1 MRGSSIVSA
10 AFGLLACATTVLG
23 AEPMVGGTL
32 YRLTIASDTKFINS
46 RTGPGGSLY
55 SMSYDF
61 RAAREG
67 DRVELAVDRIIH
79 TTTSRNSGETN
90 RTEMTRS
97 TFVHQPPKGQAT
109 VTDRATTKPD
119 LVSTLDQFEAPFAV
133 LTLDDEGG
141 EIRRELKAGA
151 GFDGLDVDILRAF
164 SPKFPRDKAEWDIKP
179 RFFSHEVPKGTL
191 HYAKRPAAKPGGPIE
206 VDVSGTLTLAG
217 RFGEADIKSGRSEV
231 KGVQTYDPALRE
243 WVAGKLTITKEI
255 ESANAGGETRSIRTT
270 TVVTLVRQDGPDGE
284 KAEGKE
290 SP

>member
-1 MRGSSIVSA
+1 MRRCA
-10 AFGLLACATTVLG
+10 AGLVALVLLAAAAAALG
-23 AEPMVGGTL
+23 AEPMAGGTL

-67 DRVELAVDRIIH
+67 NRVELAVDRIIH
-79 TTTSRNSGETN
+79 ATTSPKSGETN
-90 RTEMTRS
+90 RTEMTWS

-109 VTDRATTKPD
+109 VTDRATAKPD

-133 LTLDDEGG
+133 LTLDAEGG

-164 SPKFPRDKAEWDIKP
+164 STRFPRDKAEWDIKP
-179 RFFSHEVPKGTL
+179 RFFSHEVSKGTL
-191 HYAKRPAAKPGGPIE
+191 HYAKRPATKPGGPIE

-217 RFGEADIKSGRSEV
+217 RFGDADIKSGRSEV

-255 ESANAGGETRSIRTT
+255 ESATAGGETRSIRTM
-270 TVVTLVRQDGPDGE
+270 TVVTLVRQDGPVGE
-284 KAEGKE
+284 KEEGKE